1 MKKWLNI
8 VPAPVLLLSLALAS
22 TQPLIGLWLA
32 YAPPPGY
39 AATGLHIPDSA
50 LFLQSM
56 RMFSNGFESQYVTCQ
71 SPAISG
77 IQFYPLPHLW
87 LYGMLGLVART
98 LGISDFAMY
107 FLANGIG
114 AFVYLLAVYFFLREV
129 ARQNWRLPFVLFCLS
144 GGLGGVFYLV
154 TLLLGLQSAPE
165 FADYFRRFALYELF
179 EGAHL
184 QPVLCFP
191 RLYYTLSLALCLG
204 ALTLLIKGRGQNDRR
219 TLALAGLLFLPG
231 MFIDMRYGAFTLALA
246 VLYLWQETPPARPLH
261 HVFSLGWLATPG
273 AAGAAAGWLLMKT
286 NPAAIQNHIDVANTA
301 MWLTPFLSVAA
312 LHLLVAPRE
321 VYRRAARLPLLEKT
335 LAFGA
340 IGYLTAFILLFAAYQ
355 LYWGNIL
362 VARDAAA
369 ALAVSDWAFIG
380 AAAGFVWSHL
390 ECGRYMRGLLPL
402 LHAQDAQGA
411 RLSCRN
417 TRAPDWIVLW
427 LLSFLVM
434 SITAFG
440 GGWWLKFGPQRLQI
454 FLWLPLCIVSA
465 GAIENLRSRK
475 PLLARAIT
483 AGLVVCGIS
492 SLVVAVLFF
501 QGPLPFRRD
510 EARPPYAGYHAEIMT
525 ANDDDDIGA
534 IGDGIVLAPNLAA
547 DAIALNRPN
556 RVVWGTGSFN
566 MSDQPYAAMEAD
578 VAKFFGPD
586 ATAQWRRDFIEK
598 WCVAWI
604 YCPET
609 WPVSTAA
616 IEQIRALPCLQEIA
630 RHGSAVVFRVK
641 ND

>member
-1 MKKWLNI
+1 MKKWINI
-8 VPAPVLLLSLALAS
+8 IPAPVLLLSLALAS

-32 YAPPPGY
+32 CAPPSGY
-39 AATGLHIPDSA
+39 AATGLHVPDSA

-56 RMFSNGFESQYVTCQ
+56 RMFFNGFESQYVTCQ
-71 SPAISG
+71 SAATSG

-87 LYGMLGLVART
+87 LYGVAGALARAIGL
-98 LGISDFAMY
+98 SDFAMY
-107 FLANGIG
+107 FIANGIG
-114 AFVYLLAVYFFLREV
+114 AFIYLLAVYFFLREV

-144 GGLGGVFYLV
+144 GGLGGILYFA
-154 TLLLGLQSAPE
+154 TRLLGLQSAPQ

-204 ALTLLIKGRGQNDRR
+204 ALTLLIKGRRQNDRR
-219 TLALAGLLFLPG
+219 MLALAGLLFLPG

-246 VLYLWQETPPARPLH
+246 ILYLWQEKLPARPLTYT
-261 HVFSLGWLATPG
+261 FSIGWLALPG
-273 AAGAAAGWLLMKT
+273 IAGATAAWLLMHT
-286 NPAAIQNHIDVANTA
+286 NPVAVQNHIDVANTA

-321 VYRRAARLPLLEKT
+321 VFHRAVRLPLFEKT

-340 IGYLTAFILLFAAYQ
+340 IGYLAAFAVLFAAYQ
-355 LYWGNIL
+355 VYWGNIL

-380 AAAGFVWSHL
+380 AAAGIGWSVAGTR
-390 ECGRYMRGLLPL
+390 GREQP
-402 LHAQDAQGA
+402 HQTAQ
-411 RLSCRN
+411 
-417 TRAPDWIVLW
+417 PDWIVLW

-440 GGWWLKFGPQRLQI
+440 GGWWLKLGPQRLQI

-465 GAIENLRSRK
+465 GTIEKLRIQK
-475 PLLARAIT
+475 PARARVLV
-483 AGLVVCGIS
+483 AALVVCGIS
-492 SLVVAVLFF
+492 SLFAAVLFF
-501 QGPLPFRRD
+501 QGPLAFQLQNAD
-510 EARPPYAGYHAEIMT
+510 GARPPYAGYHAEIMT
-525 ANDDDDIGA
+525 ANDAAAIGA

-547 DAIALNRPN
+547 DAVALNRRN
-556 RVVWGTGSFN
+556 RVVWRTGSFN
-566 MSDQPYAAMEAD
+566 MSDQPYAAMESE
-578 VAKFFGPD
+578 VARFFAPD
-586 ATAQWRRDFIEK
+586 ATAEWRLKFMQE
-598 WCVAWI
+598 WCVAWV

-616 IEQIRALPCLQEIA
+616 LDQIRALPCLEEIA
-630 RHGSAVVFRVK
+630 RNGNAVVFRV
-641 ND
+641 NAHPRAI

>member
-1 MKKWLNI
+1 MKRWLNI
-8 VPAPVLLLSLALAS
+8 VPAPVLLLSLAMAS

-32 YAPPPGY
+32 GAPPPGY
-39 AATGLHIPDSA
+39 VATGLHIPDSA

-56 RMFSNGFESQYVTCQ
+56 RMFFNGFESQYVTCQ

-87 LYGMLGLVART
+87 LYGVVGALARALGL
-98 LGISDFAMY
+98 SDFAMY
-107 FLANGIG
+107 FIANGVG

-129 ARQNWRLPFVLFCLS
+129 ARKNWRLPFALFCLS
-144 GGLGGVFYLV
+144 GGLGGVLYLS
-154 TLLLGLQSAPE
+154 TRLLGLQSSPA

-204 ALTLLIKGRGQNDRR
+204 ALTLLIRGHRQNNRR
-219 TLALAGLLFLPG
+219 ALTLAGLLFLPG

-246 VLYLWQETPPARPLH
+246 FLYLWQEKIPGRSLNNA
-261 HVFSLGWLATPG
+261 FSVAWLVVPG
-273 AAGAAAGWLLMKT
+273 FAGAAAGWLLLRT

-321 VYRRAARLPLLEKT
+321 VFHRAARLPLLEKT

-340 IGYLTAFILLFAAYQ
+340 IGYLAAFAVLFAAYQ
-355 LYWGNIL
+355 IYWGNVL

-380 AAAGFVWSHL
+380 AAAGIAWSILQLRVQARRPH
-390 ECGRYMRGLLPL
+390 
-402 LHAQDAQGA
+402 HNTAQ
-411 RLSCRN
+411 
-417 TRAPDWIVLW
+417 PDWIVLW

-440 GGWWLKFGPQRLQI
+440 GGWWLKFGPQRFQI

-465 GAIENLRSRK
+465 NAIEQLRAQQ
-475 PLLARAIT
+475 PARARAVT
-483 AGLVVCGIS
+483 AALIVCGVC
-492 SLVVAVLFF
+492 SLVAAVLFF
-501 QGPLPFRRD
+501 QGPLAFQLQAA
-510 EARPPYAGYHAEIMT
+510 ESARPPYAGYHAEVMT
-525 ANDDDDIGA
+525 TNDAAAIGA

-547 DAIALNRPN
+547 DAVALNRPN

-566 MSDQPYAAMEAD
+566 MSDQPYAAMESE
-578 VAKFFGPD
+578 VARFFGPD
-586 ATAQWRRDFIEK
+586 APAEWRLEFIQK
-598 WCVAWI
+598 WCVAWV

-616 IEQIRALPCLQEIA
+616 IEQIRALPCLEETA
-630 RHGSAVVFRVK
+630 RHGNAVVFRVIAHPRAI
-641 ND
+641 